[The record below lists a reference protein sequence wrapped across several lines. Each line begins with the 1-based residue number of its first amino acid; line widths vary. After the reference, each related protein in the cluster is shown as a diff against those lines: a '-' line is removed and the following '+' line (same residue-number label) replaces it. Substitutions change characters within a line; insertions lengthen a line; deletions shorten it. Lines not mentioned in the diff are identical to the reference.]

1 MAKNN
6 RVKITQ
12 SKTYSFKI
20 EDILFVEKRAKEL
33 QKSSAQ
39 VLAMAIDTL
48 RETSTEIVQDD
59 TSEQR
64 YITERG

>member
-6 RVKITQ
+6 RKKVSQ

-20 EDILFVEKRAKEL
+20 EDVLYIENEAKRL

-39 VLAMAIDTL
+39 ILAMAIEIL
-48 RETSTEIVQDD
+48 RQTQKAVEVA
-59 TSEQR
+59 
-64 YITERG
+64 

>member
-20 EDILFVEKRAKEL
+20 EDVLYVEKEAKRL

-39 VLAMAIDTL
+39 VLAMAIETL
-48 RETSTEIVQDD
+48 RQTQTEIGNVP
-59 TSEQR
+59 TELSENIQA
-64 YITERG
+64 G